1 MVSAEY
7 SAGGM
12 GNGMDIR
19 EEQLDGAWLV
29 AASGRIDSNSAGA
42 LEAILPDRTQSHAAT
57 VMDLSE
63 VAYVS
68 SAGLRV
74 FLKGVKA
81 AKAAGNR
88 LVLTGLS
95 PAVYDVFDIS
105 GFTAIFTIADDVDAG
120 LAAMR

>member
-1 MVSAEY
+1 ME
-7 SAGGM
+7 
-12 GNGMDIR
+12 IT
-19 EEQLDGAWLV
+19 EQQLDGAWLV

-42 LEAILPDRTQSHAAT
+42 LEAVLPDRVQQHAAT
-57 VMDLSE
+57 VMDLGN

-81 AKAAGNR
+81 AKATGHK

-95 PAVYDVFDIS
+95 PAVYEVFDIS
-105 GFTAIFTIADDVDAG
+105 GFTAIFTIAADIDAG
-120 LAAMR
+120 LAAIR

>member
-1 MVSAEY
+1 
-7 SAGGM
+7 
-12 GNGMDIR
+12 MDIT
-19 EEQLDGAWLV
+19 EQQLDGAWLV
-29 AASGRIDSNSAGA
+29 TASGRVDSNTAAA
-42 LEAILPDRTQSHAAT
+42 LEAVLPDRVQQHAAT
-57 VMDLSE
+57 VMDLAS

-81 AKAAGNR
+81 AKATGHK

-105 GFTAIFTIADDVDAG
+105 GFTAIFTIAPDIDAG
-120 LAAMR
+120 LAVLR